1 MKGSTKAGIAIA
13 AGLSLLVSVG
23 AVVVYAKPPSQSIPR
38 PPSAVFSNTLTASNV
53 FILIGETVTFT
64 AKVEETIGT
73 VTKPLPGIPVT
84 FIEDVFSTE
93 GEATTDASGVAT
105 MAVTF
110 KTQGQYMIKAVAKS
124 SLFCPNTSS
133 ALCDLDSGVI
143 QIIVMPKA
151 GIL

>member
-13 AGLSLLVSVG
+13 AGLSLLASVG
-23 AVVVYAKPPSQSIPR
+23 AVVVYAKPPSQSTPP
-38 PPSAVFSNTLTASNV
+38 PPSAVFYNTLTASNV
-53 FILIGETVTFT
+53 FVLIGETVTFT

-124 SLFCPNTSS
+124 SLFCPNPSS
-133 ALCDLDSGVI
+133 APCDLVSGVI